1 MPTNTMKAVH
11 DIYSEDHLVLNG
23 ILHSRGMEKVLPDKP
38 LWKLKLSDDEYEQL
52 KSTLIDHSEE
62 LDDFGME
69 AAICYAEWWRRDYN
83 GNIPSKED
91 VAVGIGL
98 DICRAGELYM
108 AARMALQTNGFT
120 FIHSFKRTEYFRTL
134 LNQGG
139 LPIRYIC
146 NNEGNMGN
154 FSRFLKG
161 LVKELSSINFDWNNT
176 DSSVIRQFS
185 CVSYLGDSFKNENIY
200 DVSIQIARAII
211 MEENAL
217 LPYDDSDKAFAEL
230 TDSLKREY
238 SRVRSGSRLRPL
250 SLQWRLHLVEGD
262 SPSLYILPETIKNL
276 SSESIPGLNI
286 NTCYSFDVFVAG
298 VLTGKYVRKETKFSD
313 EGQAVSAVYTRI
325 SMGPIREIRWN
336 GEPVVEVKVRCDN
349 DDRIFLT
356 IAGSFA
362 PNFDYPQ
369 VFQLLD
375 NNIYAMSETG
385 NSEKNMALFSETW
398 SNLVSTPITIA
409 GHNLYY
415 EQFSHELTL
424 TDSSTGE
431 IALLENKFTPYT
443 VEFSNSY
450 IPWLERSN
458 FKLVSSVPIIRVYD
472 KDKERVS
479 NIKIKYRDRYGLN
492 KEWRTLKTSC
502 ILPPGI
508 VDICVET
515 PDSHRIIETF
525 YCIGDIAFTHCNE
538 GSMSTEIHFKSNQ
551 SFRAE
556 IEKIECADVINVGV
570 HGWRISRCA
579 DTLSCPSECGFRIY
593 RHNTP
598 VLKLSIAIPFEGVV
612 LTDVNGG
619 LVPRGKI
626 ISFADLAHYCIMSHG
641 RGRRNLSVSYSS
653 NKTEDDSKIKSFDGK
668 VYDGIVSLIDYKPLI
683 DRIFNLYGAN
693 SFNRSSCVT
702 LNISGNPVFIRKFV
716 LESTIKDGMVTVID
730 NTEDDTADFLYEG
743 ELYAFPVGDQL
754 SVQELFPVMLI
765 RKDSVTNTFAFPVDF
780 YHKKVIVFSGAADK
794 RRIVPKYYNREDDD
808 FDWVNRRE
816 MQIDNISEWE
826 ILLADENVMF
836 GGHWKEACKAFEL
849 CSTFNL
855 PFSTHNALR
864 SIVKSPNLIAKF
876 ILAMWLNGDRNVL
889 EEEIDRFEQ
898 ELEVALHWIPVDV
911 WQESLNDL
919 MGSIPE
925 PLMQIIVMKLV
936 EFTELL
942 VELMNATVT
951 NELAQVMAAYIT
963 TLKIDKGPLFSRSDI
978 NEYKSKIRG
987 LSDNNMDLPVVRY
1000 KLQGKY
1006 YPYEDK
1012 MLLSYRV
1019 MIESAMCAAENA
1031 SGIDNRT
1038 NLFAKEYKEH
1048 ARIANFYRKYFKETY
1063 CNIFLRT
1070 LKYINSK

>member
-1 MPTNTMKAVH
+1 ME
-11 DIYSEDHLVLNG
+11 ISSLSLDHTVLNKILLDRG
-23 ILHSRGMEKVLPDKP
+23 IESINPRIP
-38 LWKLKLSDDEYEQL
+38 LWKLKINDKEYLSL
-52 KSTLIDHSEE
+52 KTTLINNCYKLCE
-62 LDDFGME
+62 FGLE
-69 AAICYAEWWRRDYN
+69 AAICFAEWWRRDYT

-98 DICRAGELYM
+98 NICHAEELYM
-108 AARMALQTNGFT
+108 AARTALQRNGFT
-120 FIHSFKRTEYFRTL
+120 FIHSLNRTEYFRTL

-139 LPIRYIC
+139 LPIRYIR
-146 NNEGNMGN
+146 NNKGNMGN

-161 LVKELSSINFDWNNT
+161 LVKELSSINYDWNNT
-176 DSSVIRQFS
+176 DSSIIRQFS

-200 DVSIQIARAII
+200 DASIQIARAII

-217 LPYDDSDKAFAEL
+217 LPYDDSDKAFGEL

-250 SLQWRLHLVEGD
+250 SLQWRLHLVDGNNAY
-262 SPSLYILPETIKNL
+262 LYILPEAIKDL

-286 NTCYSFDVFVAG
+286 TSCYSFDVFVAG

-325 SMGPIREIRWN
+325 STGPNKEIRWN

-369 VFQLLD
+369 VFQMLD

-385 NSEKNMALFSETW
+385 NSEKNLALYSESW
-398 SNLVSTPITIA
+398 SNLVSSPISIA
-409 GHNLYY
+409 GHNLFY

-431 IALLENKFTPYT
+431 TVLLENKFTPYT
-443 VEFSNSY
+443 VEFSDSY

-458 FKLVSSVPIIRVYD
+458 FKLLTTVPVVRVYD
-472 KDKERVS
+472 KEKQRVS
-479 NIKIKYRDRYGLN
+479 NIKIKYRERHGLN

-502 ILPPGI
+502 VLPPGI
-508 VDICVET
+508 VDICAET
-515 PDSHRIIETF
+515 PDSHHIIETF
-525 YCIGDIAFTHCNE
+525 YCIGDIVFTHCNE
-538 GSMSTEIHFKSNQ
+538 GSMSTEIYFKSNQ

-556 IEKIECADVINVGV
+556 IERIEGVDIINIGD

-593 RHNTP
+593 RHNNP
-598 VLKLSIAIPFEGVV
+598 VLKLSIAIPFKGVV

-619 LVPRGKI
+619 IVPRGKI
-626 ISFADLAHYCIMSHG
+626 ISLANLAHYCIISHG
-641 RGRRNLSVSYSS
+641 RGKRNLSVSYFS
-653 NKTEDDSKIKSFDGK
+653 NRTEDDSKIKSLDGK
-668 VYDGIVSLIDYKPLI
+668 IYDGIVSLTDYKPLI

-702 LNISGNPVFIRKFV
+702 LNISGNSVFVRKFV
-716 LESTIKDGMVTVID
+716 LESTIKDDMVIVID
-730 NTEDDTADFLYEG
+730 NTEDNADDFLYEG

-754 SVQELFPVMLI
+754 CVQNLFPMMLI
-765 RKDSVTNTFAFPVDF
+765 RKDSLKNTFEFPEEF
-780 YHKKVIVFSGAADK
+780 CHKEVIVFSGTADK
-794 RRIVPKYYNREDDD
+794 QRIVPKYYNREKGD
-808 FDWVNRRE
+808 FDRINRE
-816 MQIDNISEWE
+816 EIQIDNISEWG
-826 ILLADENVMF
+826 ILLADENVVY
-836 GGHWKEACKAFEL
+836 GDHWKEVCKAFEL

-855 PFSTHNALR
+855 PFSTHNSLR
-864 SIVKSPNLIAKF
+864 SIARTPNLIAKF

-911 WQESLNDL
+911 WQESINDL
-919 MGSIPE
+919 VERIPK
-925 PLMQIIVMKLV
+925 PMIQVIVMKLV

-942 VELMNATVT
+942 VGLLNATVT

-963 TLKIDKGPLFSRSDI
+963 TLKINKGSFISRYDI
-978 NEYKSKIRG
+978 NEYKSKIKG
-987 LSDNNMDLPVVRY
+987 LSDNNMDLPVVKYR
-1000 KLQGKY
+1000 LQGKY
-1006 YPYEDK
+1006 YPYEDQ

-1031 SGIDNRT
+1031 CGINNRT
-1038 NLFAKEYKEH
+1038 DLFAKEYKEH

-1063 CNIFLRT
+1063 CDIFLRT
-1070 LKYINSK
+1070 LKYINRK

>member
-1 MPTNTMKAVH
+1 MSSIK
-11 DIYSEDHLVLNG
+11 DHSALTS
-23 ILHSRGMEKVLPDKP
+23 ILHSRGLEKILPDKP
-38 LWKLKLSDDEYEQL
+38 LWKLKVSDEEYEQL
-52 KSTLIDHSEE
+52 KSTLTEHSDE
-62 LDDFGME
+62 LDEFGME

-91 VAVGIGL
+91 VAVGVGL
-98 DICRAGELYM
+98 DVCRAEELYM
-108 AARMALQTNGFT
+108 AARMALQKEGFT
-120 FIHSFKRTEYFRTL
+120 FIHSIKRTEYFRTL

-139 LPIRYIC
+139 LPIRYIR

-161 LVKELSSINFDWNNT
+161 LVKELSSINYDWNNS

-238 SRVRSGSRLRPL
+238 SRVRSGSRFRPL
-250 SLQWRLHLVEGD
+250 SLQWRLHIVDED
-262 SPSLYILPETIKNL
+262 KACLYILPEAIKDL

-286 NTCYSFDVFVAG
+286 TSCYSFDVFVAG
-298 VLTGKYVRKETKFSD
+298 VLTGKYIRKETKNSD
-313 EGQAVSAVYTRI
+313 EGQAISAVYTRI
-325 SMGPIREIRWN
+325 SMGPSREIRWN

-369 VFQLLD
+369 VFQMLD

-385 NSEKNMALFSETW
+385 NSEKNIALFSESW
-398 SNLVSTPITIA
+398 SNLVSTPILVA
-409 GHNLYY
+409 GHNLFY
-415 EQFSHELTL
+415 EEFSHELTL
-424 TDSSTGE
+424 TNSSTGE
-431 IALLENKFTPYT
+431 TLLLENKFTPYT
-443 VEFSNSY
+443 VEFSNSF

-458 FKLVSSVPIIRVYD
+458 FKLLSSVPIVRVYD
-472 KDKERVS
+472 KEKERVS
-479 NIKIKYRDRYGLN
+479 NFKIKYRHRYGIN
-492 KEWRTLKTSC
+492 KEWRPLKTSC
-502 ILPPGI
+502 VLPPGI

-515 PDSHRIIETF
+515 PDSHRIVETF
-525 YCIGDIAFTHCNE
+525 YSIGDMAFDHCNE
-538 GSMSTEIHFKSNQ
+538 GSMTTEIYFRSNQ
-551 SFRAE
+551 LFRAE
-556 IEKIECADVINVGV
+556 IERIEGADIVNIGNS
-570 HGWRISRCA
+570 GWRISRSA

-593 RHNTP
+593 RNNTP

-626 ISFADLAHYCIMSHG
+626 ISFANLTHYCIMSHG
-641 RGRRNLSVSYSS
+641 RVRRKLSVSYFSDR
-653 NKTEDDSKIKSFDGK
+653 TEDDTKIKSFDGK
-668 VYDGIVSLIDYKPLI
+668 VYDGIVSLTDYKPLI
-683 DRIFNLYGAN
+683 ERIFNLYGAN

-702 LNISGNPVFIRKFV
+702 LNVSGNPVFVRKFV

-730 NTEDDTADFLYEG
+730 NTEDNTDDFLYEG
-743 ELYAFPVGDQL
+743 ELYAFPVGNQL
-754 SVQELFPVMLI
+754 GVNDLFPVMLI
-765 RKDSVTNTFAFPVDF
+765 RADSVTNTFAFPKDF
-780 YHKKVIVFSGAADK
+780 CHKEVIVFSGAADK
-794 RRIVPKYYNREDDD
+794 RRIVPKYYNREDSD
-808 FDWVNRRE
+808 FDKVNRKE
-816 MQIDNISEWE
+816 KQITDISEWGM
-826 ILLADENVMF
+826 LLTDENVMF
-836 GGHWKEACKAFEL
+836 GDHWKEACRAFEL

-855 PFSTHNALR
+855 PFSTHNSLR
-864 SIVKSPNLIAKF
+864 SIARMPNLIAKF
-876 ILAMWLNGDRNVL
+876 ILAMWFNGNRNVL

-898 ELEVALHWIPVDV
+898 ELEVALHWIPVHV
-911 WQESLNDL
+911 WQESINDL

-925 PLMQIIVMKLV
+925 PMVQIIVMKLS

-942 VELMNATVT
+942 VGLLNATIT
-951 NELAQVMAAYIT
+951 NELAQVMAVYIISR
-963 TLKIDKGPLFSRSDI
+963 KIDRGQFISRSDI

-1000 KLQGKY
+1000 RLQGKY
-1006 YPYEDK
+1006 YPNEDQ

-1031 SGIDNRT
+1031 SGIDNRMD
-1038 NLFAKEYKEH
+1038 LFAKGYKEH

-1063 CNIFLRT
+1063 CEIFLRT
-1070 LKYINSK
+1070 LKYINRK

>member
-1 MPTNTMKAVH
+1 MEVTISSPHCSIFDSHK
-11 DIYSEDHLVLNG
+11 ILKS
-23 ILHSRGMEKVLPDKP
+23 ILHSRGIEKIPPDKP

-62 LDDFGME
+62 LDNFGME

-98 DICRAGELYM
+98 NICQAEELYM
-108 AARMALQTNGFT
+108 AARMALQRNGFT

-139 LPIRYIC
+139 LPIRYIR

-154 FSRFLKG
+154 FTRFLKG
-161 LVKELSSINFDWNNT
+161 LVKELSSINYDWNNA
-176 DSSVIRQFS
+176 DSSIIRQFS
-185 CVSYLGDSFKNENIY
+185 CVSYLGDSFKNDNIY

-230 TDSLKREY
+230 TDSLKREF
-238 SRVRSGSRLRPL
+238 SRAKSGFRLRPL
-250 SLQWRLHLVEGD
+250 SLQWRLHLVDGNNAY
-262 SPSLYILPETIKNL
+262 LYILPEAIKDL

-286 NTCYSFDVFVAG
+286 TSCYSFDVFVAG

-325 SMGPIREIRWN
+325 SMGPSREIRWN
-336 GEPVVEVKVRCDN
+336 GEPVVEVKIRCDN

-369 VFQLLD
+369 VFQMLD
-375 NNIYAMSETG
+375 SNIYAMSATG
-385 NSEKNMALFSETW
+385 NSEKNIALFSESW
-398 SNLVSTPITIA
+398 SNLVSTPISIA
-409 GHNLYY
+409 GHNLFY

-424 TDSSTGE
+424 TDSSTGDTV
-431 IALLENKFTPYT
+431 LLENKFTPYT

-450 IPWLERSN
+450 IPWLEHSN
-458 FKLVSSVPIIRVYD
+458 FKLLSSVPIVRVYD
-472 KDKERVS
+472 KEKERVN
-479 NIKIKYRDRYGLN
+479 NIKIKYRDRHGLN

-502 ILPPGI
+502 VLPPGI

-538 GSMSTEIHFKSNQ
+538 GSMSTEMYFKSNH
-551 SFRAE
+551 SFRVE
-556 IEKIECADVINVGV
+556 IEKIEGADVINLGD

-579 DTLSCPSECGFRIY
+579 NTLSCPSECGFRIY
-593 RHNTP
+593 RHNAP

-612 LTDVNGG
+612 LTDVYGG
-619 LVPRGKI
+619 IVPRGKI
-626 ISFADLAHYCIMSHG
+626 ISFANLAHYCIMSHG
-641 RGRRNLSVSYSS
+641 RGRRRLSVSYFS
-653 NKTEDDSKIKSFDGK
+653 NRTEDDSKIKSLDGK
-668 VYDGIVSLIDYKPLI
+668 VYDGIVSLTDYKPLI

-702 LNISGNPVFIRKFV
+702 LNISGNPVFVRKFV

-730 NTEDDTADFLYEG
+730 NTEDNTDDFLYEG
-743 ELYAFPVGDQL
+743 EIYAFPVGNQL
-754 SVQELFPVMLI
+754 GIQDLYPVMLI
-765 RKDSVTNTFAFPVDF
+765 RKDSVSNTFAFPEDF
-780 YHKKVIVFSGAADK
+780 CHKEVIVFSGAADK
-794 RRIVPKYYNREDDD
+794 RRIVPKYYNREEDG
-808 FDWVNRRE
+808 FDWVNRKE

-864 SIVKSPNLIAKF
+864 SIVRSPNLIAKF

-911 WQESLNDL
+911 WQESINDL

-963 TLKIDKGPLFSRSDI
+963 TLKIDKGPFFSRSDI

>member
-1 MPTNTMKAVH
+1 MSSIK
-11 DIYSEDHLVLNG
+11 DHSALAG
-23 ILHSRGMEKVLPDKP
+23 ILHSRGMEKILPDKP
-38 LWKLKLSDDEYEQL
+38 LWKLKVSDDEYEQL
-52 KSTLIDHSEE
+52 KSTLIEHSDE
-62 LDDFGME
+62 LDEFGME

-98 DICRAGELYM
+98 DISRAGELYM
-108 AARMALQTNGFT
+108 AARTALQRNGFS
-120 FIHSFKRTEYFRTL
+120 FIHSLKRTEYFRTL

-139 LPIRYIC
+139 LPILYIR

-161 LVKELSSINFDWNNT
+161 LVNELSSINYDWNNA

-250 SLQWRLHLVEGD
+250 SLQWRLHLVDGD
-262 SPSLYILPETIKNL
+262 NASLYILPEAIKNL
-276 SSESIPGLNI
+276 SSESIPGLDI
-286 NTCYSFDVFVAG
+286 NTCYSFDVFVGGA
-298 VLTGKYVRKETKFSD
+298 LTGKYVRKETKFSD
-313 EGQAVSAVYTRI
+313 EGQAVSAIYTRI
-325 SMGPIREIRWN
+325 SMGPSREIRWN

-369 VFQLLD
+369 VFQMLD

-385 NSEKNMALFSETW
+385 NSEKNIALYSESW
-398 SNLVSTPITIA
+398 SNLVSIPISIA
-409 GHNLYY
+409 GQNLFY

-424 TDSSTGE
+424 TDSLTGE
-431 IALLENKFTPYT
+431 TVLLENKFTPYT

-458 FKLVSSVPIIRVYD
+458 FKLLSSVPIVRVYD
-472 KDKERVS
+472 KEKERVS
-479 NIKIKYRDRYGLN
+479 NIKIRYRNRYGLN

-502 ILPPGI
+502 ILPSGI

-525 YCIGDIAFTHCNE
+525 YCIGDLAFTHCNE
-538 GSMSTEIHFKSNQ
+538 SSMSTEIYFKSEQ

-556 IEKIECADVINVGV
+556 IERIEGADVDNIGD
-570 HGWRISRCA
+570 HGWRVSRCA
-579 DTLSCPSECGFRIY
+579 DTLSCPSECSFRIY

-598 VLKLSIAIPFEGVV
+598 VLKLSIAIPFDGVV

-619 LVPRGKI
+619 VVPRGKI
-626 ISFADLAHYCIMSHG
+626 ISFANLAHYCIMSHG
-641 RGRRNLSVSYSS
+641 RGRRKLSVSYIS
-653 NKTEDDSKIKSFDGK
+653 NRTEDDSKIKSLEGK
-668 VYDGIVSLIDYKPLI
+668 VYDGIVALTDYKPLI

-702 LNISGNPVFIRKFV
+702 LNISGNPVFVRKFV
-716 LESTIKDGMVTVID
+716 LESTFKDGMVTVID
-730 NTEDDTADFLYEG
+730 NTEDNTDDFMYDG
-743 ELYAFPVGDQL
+743 ELYAFPVGNQL
-754 SVQELFPVMLI
+754 GIQDLYPVLLI
-765 RKDSVTNTFAFPVDF
+765 RKDSDTNTFAFPEDF
-780 YHKKVIVFSGAADK
+780 CHKEVIVFSGAADK
-794 RRIVPKYYNREDDD
+794 RRIVPKYYNREEGD
-808 FDWVNRRE
+808 FDKDNRKG
-816 MQIDNISEWE
+816 MQIDNISEWGT
-826 ILLADENVMF
+826 LLADENVMF

-855 PFSTHNALR
+855 PFSTHNSLR
-864 SIVKSPNLIAKF
+864 SIARTPNLIAKF

-898 ELEVALHWIPVDV
+898 ELEVALHWIPVDI
-911 WQESLNDL
+911 WQESINDL
-919 MGSIPE
+919 MGNIPE
-925 PLMQIIVMKLV
+925 PMMQIIVMKLV
-936 EFTELL
+936 ELTELL
-942 VELMNATVT
+942 VGLLNATVT

-963 TLKIDKGPLFSRSDI
+963 TLKIDKGQFISRSEI

-1006 YPYEDK
+1006 YPYEDQ

-1038 NLFAKEYKEH
+1038 DLFAKEYKEH

-1063 CNIFLRT
+1063 CDIFLRT
-1070 LKYINSK
+1070 LKYINRK

>member
-1 MPTNTMKAVH
+1 MKPNLNL
-11 DIYSEDHLVLNG
+11 DHIVLNKILLDRG
-23 ILHSRGMEKVLPDKP
+23 IETIDPNKP
-38 LWKLKLSDDEYEQL
+38 LWKLRINDQEYLSL
-52 KSTLIDHSEE
+52 KATLINNCNKLYE
-62 LDDFGME
+62 FGIE
-69 AAICYAEWWRRDYN
+69 AAICFAEWWRRDYD

-91 VAVGIGL
+91 VAIGIGL
-98 DICRAGELYM
+98 DICHAGELYM
-108 AARMALQTNGFT
+108 AARMALQRNGFT
-120 FIHSFKRTEYFRTL
+120 FIHSLKRIEYFRTL

-139 LPIRYIC
+139 LPIRYIR

-161 LVKELSSINFDWNNT
+161 LIKELSSINYDWNNA
-176 DSSVIRQFS
+176 DSSLIRQFS

-230 TDSLKREY
+230 TDSLKHEY
-238 SRVRSGSRLRPL
+238 LRVRKSSRLRPL
-250 SLQWRLHLVEGD
+250 SLQWRLHLVDGD
-262 SPSLYILPETIKNL
+262 NVCLYILPDAIKNL

-313 EGQAVSAVYTRI
+313 EGQAVSALYTRVSI
-325 SMGPIREIRWN
+325 GPSREIRWN
-336 GEPVVEVKVRCDN
+336 GEPLVEVKVRCDN

-369 VFQLLD
+369 VFQMLD

-385 NSEKNMALFSETW
+385 NSEKNIALYSESW
-398 SNLVSTPITIA
+398 INLESIPISIA
-409 GHNLYY
+409 GQNLFY

-424 TDSSTGE
+424 TDSLTGE
-431 IALLENKFTPYT
+431 TVLLENKFTPYT

-458 FKLVSSVPIIRVYD
+458 FKLLSSVPIVRVYD

-492 KEWRTLKTSC
+492 KEWRTLKISSV
-502 ILPPGI
+502 LPPGI

-538 GSMSTEIHFKSNQ
+538 SSMSTEIFFKTNQ

-556 IEKIECADVINVGV
+556 IERIEGTDVVSINDQ
-570 HGWRISRCA
+570 GWRVSKNV
-579 DTLSCPSECGFRIY
+579 DTVSCPSKCGFRIY

-598 VLKLSIAIPFEGVV
+598 VLKIAIAIPFEGVV
-612 LTDVNGG
+612 LTDVNGVI
-619 LVPRGKI
+619 VPRGKI
-626 ISFADLAHYCIMSHG
+626 ISFADLAHYCILSHG
-641 RGRRNLSVSYSS
+641 RVRRNLSVSYFS
-653 NKTEDDSKIKSFDGK
+653 NRTEDDSKIKSFDGK
-668 VYDGIVSLIDYKPLI
+668 VYDGIVSLTDYKPLI

-693 SFNRSSCVT
+693 SFNRSSCVI
-702 LNISGNPVFIRKFV
+702 LNISGNPVFVRKFV

-730 NTEDDTADFLYEG
+730 NTEDNTADFLYEG
-743 ELYAFPVGDQL
+743 EIYAFPVGDKL
-754 SVQELFPVMLI
+754 GVQDLFPVMLI

-780 YHKKVIVFSGAADK
+780 CYKEVIVFSGGADK
-794 RRIVPKYYNREDDD
+794 RRIVPKYYNREEGDYDR
-808 FDWVNRRE
+808 VNRKE
-816 MQIDNISEWE
+816 MQIDNISKWE

-836 GGHWKEACKAFEL
+836 GDHWKEACKAFEL

-864 SIVKSPNLIAKF
+864 SIARLPNLIAKF
-876 ILAMWLNGDRNVL
+876 ILAMWLNGDKNVL
-889 EEEIDRFEQ
+889 EDEIDRFEQ

-911 WQESLNDL
+911 WQESINDL

-925 PLMQIIVMKLV
+925 PMMQFIVMKLV
-936 EFTELL
+936 ELTELL
-942 VELMNATVT
+942 VELLNATVT
-951 NELAQVMAAYIT
+951 NELAQAMAAYIT
-963 TLKIDKGPLFSRSDI
+963 TLKIDKGTSISRSDI

-1031 SGIDNRT
+1031 SGINNHMD
-1038 NLFAKEYKEH
+1038 LFAKEYKEH

-1070 LKYINSK
+1070 LKFINSK

>member
-1 MPTNTMKAVH
+1 MRHVPRMK
-11 DIYSEDHLVLNG
+11 SNLNLDHIVLNKILLDRG
-23 ILHSRGMEKVLPDKP
+23 IEKINPLKP
-38 LWKLKLSDDEYEQL
+38 LWKLRINDKEYLSL
-52 KSTLIDHSEE
+52 KTTLINNCNKLYE
-62 LDDFGME
+62 FGIE
-69 AAICYAEWWRRDYN
+69 AAICFAEWWRRDYN

-91 VAVGIGL
+91 VAIGIGL
-98 DICRAGELYM
+98 DICHAGELYM
-108 AARMALQTNGFT
+108 AARMALQRNGFT
-120 FIHSFKRTEYFRTL
+120 FIHSLKRTEYFRTL

-139 LPIRYIC
+139 LPIRYIR

-161 LVKELSSINFDWNNT
+161 LIKELSSINFDWNNA
-176 DSSVIRQFS
+176 DSSLIRQFS

-211 MEENAL
+211 MEENSL

-230 TDSLKREY
+230 TDLLKHEY
-238 SRVRSGSRLRPL
+238 LRVRKNYRLRPL
-250 SLQWRLHLVEGD
+250 SLQWRLHLVGED
-262 SPSLYILPETIKNL
+262 SASLYIFPEAIKNL

-298 VLTGKYVRKETKFSD
+298 VLTGKYIRKETKFSD
-313 EGQAVSAVYTRI
+313 EGQAVSAIYTRI
-325 SMGPIREIRWN
+325 SMGPSREIRWN

-356 IAGSFA
+356 TAGSFA

-369 VFQLLD
+369 VFQMLD
-375 NNIYAMSETG
+375 NNIYTMSETG
-385 NSEKNMALFSETW
+385 NSEKNIALFSEAW
-398 SNLVSTPITIA
+398 SNLVSTPIVIA
-409 GHNLYY
+409 GHKLYF
-415 EQFSHELTL
+415 EHFSHELTL
-424 TDSSTGE
+424 TNSSTGE
-431 IALLENKFTPYT
+431 MALLKNKFTPYT

-458 FKLVSSVPIIRVYD
+458 FKLLSSVPIIRVYD
-472 KDKERVS
+472 KDRERVN

-502 ILPPGI
+502 VLPLGI

-556 IEKIECADVINVGV
+556 IERIECADVINVGTQ
-570 HGWRISRCA
+570 GWRISRCV

-598 VLKLSIAIPFEGVV
+598 VLKLAIAIPFEGVV
-612 LTDVNGG
+612 LTDVNGCI
-619 LVPRGKI
+619 VPHRKI

-641 RGRRNLSVSYSS
+641 RGRRNLSVSYFS
-653 NKTEDDSKIKSFDGK
+653 NRTKDDSKIKSLNGK
-668 VYDGIVSLIDYKPLI
+668 VYDGIVSLTDYKPLI
-683 DRIFNLYGAN
+683 DRIFSLYGAN

-730 NTEDDTADFLYEG
+730 NTEDNTDDFLYEG
-743 ELYAFPVGDQL
+743 ELYAFPVGNQL
-754 SVQELFPVMLI
+754 GIQDLFPMMLI
-765 RKDSVTNTFAFPVDF
+765 RKDSVKNTFAFPKDF
-780 YHKKVIVFSGAADK
+780 YYKEVIVFSGPTDK
-794 RRIVPKYYNREDDD
+794 RRIVPKYYNREEGD
-808 FDWVNRRE
+808 FDRANRKE

-826 ILLADENVMF
+826 VWLAHENVMF
-836 GGHWKEACKAFEL
+836 GGHWKEACKAFDL

-864 SIVKSPNLIAKF
+864 SIARTPNLIVKF
-876 ILAMWLNGDRNVL
+876 MLAMWLNGDRNVL
-889 EEEIDRFEQ
+889 GEEIDRFEQ
-898 ELEVALHWIPVDV
+898 ELEVALHWIPVDI
-911 WQESLNDL
+911 WQESINDL

-925 PLMQIIVMKLV
+925 PMMHIIVMKLL

-942 VELMNATVT
+942 VELLNATVT

-963 TLKIDKGPLFSRSDI
+963 TLKIDSGPFISRSEI

-987 LSDNNMDLPVVRY
+987 LSDNNIDLPVVRY
-1000 KLQGKY
+1000 KLQAKY
-1006 YPYEDK
+1006 YPYEDN
-1012 MLLSYRV
+1012 MLLSHRV

-1038 NLFAKEYKEH
+1038 DLFAKEYKEH

-1070 LKYINSK
+1070 LKYINRK